1 MQESDLLSC
10 ASLANTTMH
19 GGMSENESVK
29 VTIKNR
35 DGEFIDVESTEPY
48 TLMFDTAPELPPG
61 SVGEISGVVTK
72 VIYDKD
78 DHVDMLF
85 VEDVSLT
92 DTPDTKIKLAS
103 DADKDA
109 VSADTSVRSRPNGSS
124 ESTTDKTT
132 SASGQ
137 STEPDTSHPDDSLNA
152 IAQDLIGDTEF
163 DLDEEDESVISDA
176 KRKARKQQR
185 DPAVDPKLNRR

>member
-10 ASLANTTMH
+10 ASLANTTMR

-85 VEDVSLT
+85 VEDISLT
-92 DTPDTKIKLAS
+92 DTPDTKIKLES

-109 VSADTSVRSRPNGSS
+109 IPADTSVELSNDSS